1 MTRELTEV
9 VDLADTAGRLQAE
22 AIGWSRQ
29 PVHRL
34 AFSPG
39 VTRVH
44 AFDYWCVTN
53 DQAALS
59 LVVADVG
66 FAGFALVSVQD
77 LAGGSPTERIY
88 IRPRGLPSPMPAGPD
103 GDLVFEAR
111 RLRMHV
117 GPHRLA
123 AAAKT
128 LTGTRIE
135 LDLAIERPPGH
146 ETINLV
152 VPWSAEQFHFTS
164 KQQALPARGELIVG
178 EQVFRFAP
186 DTNGF
191 ACRDF
196 GRGRWPRGVDW
207 CWSFCSTR
215 ASGHVLGF
223 NLGASWTDGTGVNEN
238 GLVIDGR
245 VHKLDD
251 IIDVDFDRKD
261 PEKPWHIRTRASRRV
276 DLTFTP
282 VTLRKVTVPPL
293 IRLTQCMGRYHGTVV
308 DDAGR
313 TLRIAGA
320 LGLSE
325 AFRGRW

>member
-1 MTRELTEV
+1 MERELTQA
-9 VDLADTAGRLQAE
+9 VDLADPTGRLRPE

-29 PVHRL
+29 PLHRL
-34 AFSPG
+34 AFTSG

-53 DQAALS
+53 DEAALS
-59 LVVADVG
+59 IVVADVG

-77 LAGGSPTERIY
+77 LAGGAPTERIY
-88 IRPRGLPSPMPAGPD
+88 VRPRGLPAPMPAGPD
-103 GDLVFEAR
+103 GDVTFETR

-117 GPHRLA
+117 GPARLA
-123 AAAKT
+123 ASART
-128 LTGTRIE
+128 LTGRRIDF
-135 LDLAIERPPGH
+135 DLAIERPPGH
-146 ETINLV
+146 ETINVV
-152 VPWSAEQFHFTS
+152 VPWSHEQFHFTS
-164 KQQALPARGELIVG
+164 KQQALPVRGELRVG
-178 EQVFRFAP
+178 GRTHRFAP

-196 GRGRWPRGVDW
+196 GRGRWPRGIDW

-215 ASGHVLGF
+215 VAGHVLGF
-223 NLGASWTDGTGVNEN
+223 NLGANWTEGTGVSEN

-245 VHKLDD
+245 VHKLPDAV
-251 IIDVDFDRKD
+251 DVDWDRRD
-261 PEKPWHIRTRASRRV
+261 PMKPWRLRTRTSGRI

-293 IRLTQCMGRYHGTVV
+293 IRLRQCMGHFRGTVV

-313 TLRIAGA
+313 SLRLDRA
-320 LGLSE
+320 LGLAES
-325 AFRGRW
+325 FHGRW